1 MQSESSRRLA
11 RRLDALFGSGIDW
24 RRETGVVH
32 VTAIGEPSRAVLA
45 IGPDAPRS
53 ATDRF
58 VLGFARARADV
69 IVTTG
74 AILRAEPRLVHD
86 TAEDPG
92 EAAAW
97 ARWRA
102 EVLARREAPVL
113 LVLSASGALDL
124 AHPALRAAPRTIV
137 WTTASGRERL
147 GAVDPERVEIVVPC
161 PHSGADRSPEH
172 GADAD
177 ANGAAQAALEA
188 ALRGLRAGAALGGD
202 GTIVIEAGPRATAGL
217 YACPHS
223 AGAVDELLLG
233 IYAGGGCGAVAG
245 PRMAPTDRL
254 ADGFGAG
261 PRSSRWVEE
270 PSGAWR
276 FERYRRERA
285 DRADRSA

>member
-1 MQSESSRRLA
+1 MQSESSRSLASRLET
-11 RRLDALFGSGIDW
+11 LFGPGIDW

-32 VTAIGEPSRAVLA
+32 VTAIGEPSRAALA
-45 IGPDAPRS
+45 IGPEAPRS

-74 AILRAEPRLVHD
+74 AILRAEPRLVHR

-102 EVLARREAPVL
+102 EVLARPAAPVL

-124 AHPALRAAPRTIV
+124 AHPALCAAPRTIV
-137 WTTASGRERL
+137 WTTAAGRERL
-147 GAVDPERVEIVVPC
+147 GPVDAARVEIVVPSR
-161 PHSGADRSPEH
+161 PTAADRSPRR
-172 GADAD
+172 GADGD
-177 ANGAAQAALEA
+177 AEGAAQAALEA
-188 ALRGLRAGAALGGD
+188 ALRGLRAGAAAGAP
-202 GTIVIEAGPRATAGL
+202 GTIVVEAGPRATAGL
-217 YACPHS
+217 YASPES

-233 IYAGGGCGAVAG
+233 IYAGGAFDAVAG
-245 PRMAPTDRL
+245 PRMPPTERL
-254 ADGFGAG
+254 ADCFGAG

-270 PSGAWR
+270 PSGPWR
-276 FERYRRERA
+276 FERYRRERGGP
-285 DRADRSA
+285 ADRSD